1 MISSAKLKE
10 IAEEARP
17 IIERQLDDAVRLA
30 AMRDTVAA
38 LGGDWSALKA
48 LLKAQVQDERDDT
61 GEGKRV
67 KKAVEKA
74 EFCTE
79 YATLLG
85 LNMNETIYF
94 RDAAE

>member
-1 MISSAKLKE
+1 MLSSAKLKE
-10 IAEEARP
+10 IAEAARP
-17 IIERQLDDAVRLA
+17 IIERQLDDAVQLA
-30 AMRDTVAA
+30 ALRDTVSE

-48 LLKAQVQDERDDT
+48 LLKAQIQDERDET

-79 YATLLG
+79 YATQLG
-85 LNMNETIYF
+85 LNMNETNYI
-94 RDAAE
+94 RDAA